1 MNNEEDQTWAQP
13 SATLRQHAEAV
24 LCGQPVE
31 LKTLSTEDVQA
42 LVHELKVHQLE
53 LEILHELDEAIL
65 SALPLEAIA
74 QTALHRM
81 RDLVPFQRASVV
93 LYDFANA
100 EATILAAW
108 TEGET
113 TQGPH
118 TRSSLAM
125 FRDVESRRTAE
136 IRRVEDMSNLPQ
148 PGEVERLLRAEGIR
162 AYFSVP
168 LLSQDELFGE
178 LNVGYDRPGPF
189 AAKHV
194 EITKEIAGQLAVAI
208 RQDRLWA
215 QGQLH
220 AVELEQQVT
229 ERTAELRQERN
240 FIAAVLDT
248 AGALMVVLD
257 TGGRII
263 RFNKACERTSGYT
276 FDEVKGRPF
285 WELFL
290 SPEENGPVRAVFT
303 RLRAGQ
309 FPNEYENYWLTR
321 DGRRRLVTWS
331 NTALLDQAGAVEYII
346 SIGIDIT
353 ERRRAEE
360 SLRES
365 EARLNGIIS
374 TATDAIITVDAAQRI
389 ILFNAAAEQVFD
401 YTAREVVGQP
411 LELLLPK
418 RFHEVHRLHVRQFG
432 QTGVTAREMGQLPGQ
447 LRGKRANGQEFPI
460 EAMISQVEVAGQKLY
475 TVILRDIS
483 QRQQLEQEKAQLF
496 EAVNRQRNQL
506 RALTNRLAEVQ
517 EAERKELARE
527 LHDQLGRDLSA
538 LDLNLSVIQT
548 LLAETTVAGA
558 PLQARLADSLA
569 LVKQMGHIIR
579 VVMANLR
586 PPVLDDYGL
595 VAALRW
601 YGAELATRVPF
612 SITVQGEA
620 LAPRLPAPVE
630 LAFFRIAQ
638 EALTNIAKHA
648 QAHQASIT
656 VAEAE
661 GLVHLV
667 IHDDGLGFD
676 PDQRADP
683 VDRQSWGLITMAERA
698 EAVGATC
705 RVESVPGQGT
715 QVIVEIARPKGD
727 EQ

>member
-1 MNNEEDQTWAQP
+1 
-13 SATLRQHAEAV
+13 
-24 LCGQPVE
+24 
-31 LKTLSTEDVQA
+31 
-42 LVHELKVHQLE
+42 
-53 LEILHELDEAIL
+53 
-65 SALPLEAIA
+65 
-74 QTALHRM
+74 
-81 RDLVPFQRASVV
+81 
-93 LYDFANA
+93 
-100 EATILAAW
+100 
-108 TEGET
+108 
-113 TQGPH
+113 
-118 TRSSLAM
+118 
-125 FRDVESRRTAE
+125 
-136 IRRVEDMSNLPQ
+136 
-148 PGEVERLLRAEGIR
+148 
-162 AYFSVP
+162 
-168 LLSQDELFGE
+168 
-178 LNVGYDRPGPF
+178 
-189 AAKHV
+189 
-194 EITKEIAGQLAVAI
+194 
-208 RQDRLWA
+208 
-215 QGQLH
+215 
-220 AVELEQQVT
+220 
-229 ERTAELRQERN
+229 
-240 FIAAVLDT
+240 
-248 AGALMVVLD
+248 
-257 TGGRII
+257 
-263 RFNKACERTSGYT
+263 
-276 FDEVKGRPF
+276 
-285 WELFL
+285 
-290 SPEENGPVRAVFT
+290 
-303 RLRAGQ
+303 
-309 FPNEYENYWLTR
+309 
-321 DGRRRLVTWS
+321 
-331 NTALLDQAGAVEYII
+331 
-346 SIGIDIT
+346 
-353 ERRRAEE
+353 
-360 SLRES
+360 
-365 EARLNGIIS
+365 
-374 TATDAIITVDAAQRI
+374 
-389 ILFNAAAEQVFD
+389 
-401 YTAREVVGQP
+401 
-411 LELLLPK
+411 
-418 RFHEVHRLHVRQFG
+418 
-432 QTGVTAREMGQLPGQ
+432 MGQLPGQ